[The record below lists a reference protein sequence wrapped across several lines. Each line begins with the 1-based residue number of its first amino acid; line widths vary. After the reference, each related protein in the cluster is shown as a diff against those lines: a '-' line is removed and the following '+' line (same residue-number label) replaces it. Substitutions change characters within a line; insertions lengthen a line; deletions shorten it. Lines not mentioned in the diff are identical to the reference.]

1 MPFNESTS
9 KKEVQ
14 NTALTMERTWG
25 PLAWIFCVFV
35 SFVFILF
42 FPDKVRVRDAGEKL
56 PHSLKAHRDSVCQL
70 VFLSFYLL
78 AKLQRKLFSCEL
90 EKMNF
95 KLHWELENL
104 KSSMKKPCNS
114 RIFHPKELE
123 SFFLGLWNGCIIN
136 CDNLSYWIEGCNKS
150 EGICSGLWLSKIV

>member
-14 NTALTMERTWG
+14 NTASTMERTWG

-56 PHSLKAHRDSVCQL
+56 PHDTGSSAGGTLKR
-70 VFLSFYLL
+70 
-78 AKLQRKLFSCEL
+78 
-90 EKMNF
+90 
-95 KLHWELENL
+95 
-104 KSSMKKPCNS
+104 
-114 RIFHPKELE
+114 
-123 SFFLGLWNGCIIN
+123 
-136 CDNLSYWIEGCNKS
+136 
-150 EGICSGLWLSKIV
+150 EGIYV